1 MLTPVLL
8 ASTGAALSVGAFATY
23 LSSIPSGKVP
33 ARPLGH
39 LALQGVGALLGI
51 GGIAT
56 AIASGGGV
64 VAPAVSGGLAL
75 TVSGLFGYL
84 YSQRAT
90 PLGNLRV
97 KVGDPLRPFT
107 ALTPEGGTFESASL
121 RGRRILLK
129 FFRGQ
134 W

>member
-8 ASTGAALSVGAFATY
+8 TSIGAALSVGGFAAY
-23 LSSIPSGKVP
+23 LSTIPSGKVP
-33 ARPLGH
+33 VRPLGH
-39 LALQGVGALLGI
+39 LALQGLGALLGV
-51 GGIAT
+51 GGMAT

-64 VAPAVSGGLAL
+64 VAPAVTGSVAL
-75 TVSGLFGYL
+75 TVSGLFAYL

-90 PLGNLRV
+90 PLGNLLV
-97 KVGDPLRPFT
+97 KVGDALRPFT
-107 ALTPEGGTFESASL
+107 ALTPEGTTFDAASL